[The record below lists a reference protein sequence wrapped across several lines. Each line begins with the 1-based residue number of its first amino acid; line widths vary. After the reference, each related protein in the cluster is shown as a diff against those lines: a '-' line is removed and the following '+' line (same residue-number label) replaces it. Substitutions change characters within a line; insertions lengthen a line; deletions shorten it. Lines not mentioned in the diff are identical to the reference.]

1 MSLTDA
7 EIVAAIRREAEH
19 LGLSIDTRRHGGHFC
34 TVYLEAPSVLPREE
48 QASRLRQAKGLL
60 DANGVPS
67 VVLTRFNN
75 PPYHSKVT
83 GKMEE
88 GHPRHGDPLL
98 EIDSVWWV
106 EDKA

>member
-7 EIVAAIRREAEH
+7 EIVAEIRREAEH
-19 LGLSIDTRRHGGHFC
+19 LGLTIDTRRHGGHFC
-34 TVYLEAPSVLPREE
+34 TVYLEAPTGLPREE

-60 DANGVPS
+60 EANGVAG
-67 VVLTRFNN
+67 VTLTRFDN
-75 PPYHSKVT
+75 PPYRSQAT

-98 EIDSVWWV
+98 EIESVWWV